1 MMVSLLSAGHENWR
15 RKGENN
21 TLVRKGEKD
30 G

>member
-15 RKGENN
+15 RKGKKEYSGK
-21 TLVRKGEKD
+21 KGEKD